1 MVCVRYPPAQWA
13 CRVPALGPCW
23 GQELYLEEA
32 RGCHYWHCLALPQ
45 RLRWDGG
52 AEVSHKTVSKR
63 PNAALGFIPAA
74 PLSFQACTE
83 TAIPLSVPHTNALKR
98 GRFFCRLGSREPPQI
113 EVDPQDGLCSVF
125 YRIVLKASGR
135 PSLFL
140 RSKQSHCN
148 STEPLRK
155 PPLSPA

>member
-1 MVCVRYPPAQWA
+1 MVVQRYRTKQ
-13 CRVPALGPCW
+13 
-23 GQELYLEEA
+23 Y
-32 RGCHYWHCLALPQ
+32 
-45 RLRWDGG
+45 
-52 AEVSHKTVSKR
+52 
-63 PNAALGFIPAA
+63 PNAQMLPGASFQRH
-74 PLSFQACTE
+74 PLSFQAGTE

-98 GRFFCRLGSREPPQI
+98 GRFFCRLGSREPTQI
-113 EVDPQDGLCSVF
+113 EVDPQDGLCSVV
-125 YRIVLKASGR
+125 YRIMLKASGR

>member
-74 PLSFQACTE
+74 PALIPGRHGDRNTALCTAYERIETWALLLSSGE
-83 TAIPLSVPHTNALKR
+83 
-98 GRFFCRLGSREPPQI
+98 SRTHS
-113 EVDPQDGLCSVF
+113 D
-125 YRIVLKASGR
+125 RGR
-135 PSLFL
+135 PSRWPLLSGLPYHVEGL
-140 RSKQSHCN
+140 RQALAVSPEQTK
-148 STEPLRK
+148 PL
-155 PPLSPA
+155 